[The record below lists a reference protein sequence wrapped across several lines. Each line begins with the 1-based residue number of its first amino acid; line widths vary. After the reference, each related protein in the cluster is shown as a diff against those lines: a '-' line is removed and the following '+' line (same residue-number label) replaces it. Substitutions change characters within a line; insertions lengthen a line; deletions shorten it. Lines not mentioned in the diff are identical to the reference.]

1 MYAYIV
7 ILIILILNY
16 TSYKNGNW
24 FYTLREKLNKRP
36 KVFDFFYSVLPKLE
50 LKDSTLNI
58 LNWIVFIIPF
68 VPFFFE
74 SSGNKL
80 DLFMEMIEYFLPVYL
95 IRGLTTNFTIL
106 PSDKKCDIKYF
117 TINEMIQGHCYD
129 KLFSGHLALSM
140 IAMYI
145 FWKHNVISSIYLMN
159 NILFTVFYMLLTR
172 EHYTNDLIFSFFVV
186 YFIIKENLRIKF

>member
-7 ILIILILNY
+7 IIVILILNY

-36 KVFDFFYSVLPKLE
+36 KVFDFFYSILPKLE

-68 VPFFFE
+68 VPFIFE
-74 SSGNKL
+74 ASGNKL
-80 DLFMEMIEYFLPVYL
+80 DLLKEMIELFLPVYL

-140 IAMYI
+140 IAMYV
-145 FWKHNVISSIYLMN
+145 FWKYNAVSSLYLIN

-186 YFIIKENLRIKF
+186 YFVIKENLRISF